1 LLGAE
6 ERLRQLAERA
16 GRCSLESTE
25 PELSRHCRVC
35 YYSRMCWPSREDIG
49 ATESL
54 DDWHEVEPEPGV
66 EGDGALIDVE
76 LGEEEIE

>member
-1 LLGAE
+1 M
-6 ERLRQLAERA
+6 RRA
-16 GRCSLESTE
+16 GRCGLESTG
-25 PELSRHCRVC
+25 PELPALPCVLLP
-35 YYSRMCWPSREDIG
+35 RMCWPGREDIG